1 MAEEPEVA
9 EVKNVVTIED
19 SGPCKKKV
27 IVEIPAE
34 TIKTALNER
43 YGELRRDSVVP
54 GFRKGRAPVR
64 LLEKRFGS
72 EVSEQIKLKLLVD
85 ASDSALKD
93 NELNTL
99 GEPDFDHEK
108 IELPDEGPMKFD
120 FEVEV
125 RPEFDLP
132 ELEGIAI
139 EKPKIEFS
147 DELVDDEI
155 EAMRK
160 RAGIWVPKEEGA
172 AELDEQ
178 VVADVVLKIE
188 DAPEDEKHDNM
199 EIFVRKNGFVG
210 PVPVETL
217 DELLIGAAIGDTK
230 KASITVAETFFN
242 EQYRGKNIEVEIE
255 IKDIKKLEP
264 AELDEAFFARFHVA
278 GIDELKELIA
288 ESRRVQAEKDS
299 RSSMGDQIYKY
310 LLESTE
316 FDLPGDVVAD
326 QSLRILQREYTNL
339 LIRGAQREQVDEQM
353 DQLRASSAQRAEEQ
367 LKLFF
372 IMSKVAEKLEV
383 PEASEEEVN
392 GYIAQ
397 AAASRERRP
406 EKMRQELQRDGSL
419 AQFKLQVREHKCI
432 EKLLESAN
440 ITEVDAAKAAKK
452 AAKKAPEKEAKKAVK
467 KAAPKKPAKK
477 AAKKETK
484 KAEPKAKK
492 ATRESTAKKRSK
504 KS

>member
-27 IVEIPAE
+27 VVEIPAE
-34 TIKTALNER
+34 TIKSALDER
-43 YGELRRDSVVP
+43 YGELRRDAEVP

-99 GEPDFDHEK
+99 GKPDFDHDK
-108 IELPDEGPMKFD
+108 IELPDEGPLKFD

-132 ELEGIAI
+132 ELEGIAV

-147 DELVDDEI
+147 DEQVDDEI

-160 RAGIWVPKEEGA
+160 RVGIWVPKEAGTV
-172 AELDEQ
+172 ELEDQ

-199 EIFVRKNGFVG
+199 EVFARKNGFVG
-210 PVPVETL
+210 PVPVEDL
-217 DELLIGAAIGDTK
+217 DELLAGAKSGDTK
-230 KASITVAETFFN
+230 KTSITVPETFFN
-242 EQYRGKNIEVEIE
+242 EQYRGKKIDIEIE
-255 IKDIKKLEP
+255 IKDVKELEP
-264 AELDEAFFARFHVA
+264 AELDEAFFGRFHVTSK
-278 GIDELKELIA
+278 DELKELIA
-288 ESRRVQAEKDS
+288 ESRRVQAERDL
-299 RSSMGDQIYKY
+299 RSSMGDQVYKY

-316 FDLPGDVVAD
+316 FELPGDVVAD
-326 QSLRILQREYTNL
+326 QSMRILQREYTNL
-339 LIRGAQREQVDEQM
+339 LIRGAQREQADEQM

-397 AAASRERRP
+397 AAASRGRRP

-419 AQFKLQVREHKCI
+419 EQFKLQVREHKCV
-432 EKLLESAN
+432 EKILESAN

-452 AAKKAPEKEAKKAVK
+452 T
-467 KAAPKKPAKK
+467 AKK
-477 AAKKETK
+477 AAKKAPKKEPK
-484 KAEPKAKK
+484 KALRQAQDKTAKKAGVVSKKK
-492 ATRESTAKKRSK
+492 ATRESAAKKRTK
-504 KS
+504 KT